1 MDQGAAS
8 LRKFAKLVDTER
20 CGEPAALAVIT
31 GTGYGYLRE
40 DGIGVIPIGAL
51 AP

>member
-1 MDQGAAS
+1 MQGQ
-8 LRKFAKLVDTER
+8 LKKFADVIDIQK
-20 CGEPAALAVIT
+20 CGEPTTLAIIT
-31 GTGYGYLRE
+31 GTGFGYERD